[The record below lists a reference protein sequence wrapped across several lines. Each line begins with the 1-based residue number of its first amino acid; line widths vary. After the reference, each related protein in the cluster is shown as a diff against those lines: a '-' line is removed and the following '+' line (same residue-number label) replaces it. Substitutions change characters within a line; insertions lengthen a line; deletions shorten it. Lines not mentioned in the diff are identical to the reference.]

1 MPKLQVVT
9 FHESADGA
17 AGVVEGRM
25 EVARL
30 PAWQH
35 NDTDVYLCGPL
46 GFMQAQW
53 RDLLSAACRRPAC
66 GAKCSA
72 LKRSSIC
79 CKRGPA

>member
-25 EVARL
+25 DVARL

-53 RDLLSAACRRPAC
+53 RDLLSAGVPPARLRREVFGPE
-66 GAKCSA
+66 A
-72 LKRSSIC
+72 LEHLL
-79 CKRGPA
+79 